1 MHEWHLTRR
10 LLQLVEDEA
19 KALRLT
25 RISRVRLR
33 GALNAAEAEILRIN
47 FLAVARGTVAQG
59 AALEIESCAV
69 PGRCPACG
77 CAAPLRDHHQRC
89 PRCGGEPLVALGDE
103 LLRIVELTAV

>member
-1 MHEWHLTRR
+1 MHEWGLTRR

-25 RISRVRLR
+25 RISRVRLC
-33 GALNAAEAEILRIN
+33 GAMNPAEFDTLRVN
-47 FLAVARGTVAQG
+47 FLAAARGTVAQE
-59 AALEIESCAV
+59 AELEIESCPV

-77 CAAPLRDHHQRC
+77 CETLIRDHHQRC